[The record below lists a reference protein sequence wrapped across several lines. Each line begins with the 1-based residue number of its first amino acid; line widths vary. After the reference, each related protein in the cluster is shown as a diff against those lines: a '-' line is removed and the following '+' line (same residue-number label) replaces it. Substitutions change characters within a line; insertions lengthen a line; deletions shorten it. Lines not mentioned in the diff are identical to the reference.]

1 MLKDNNNLFKVSI
14 EFNKDAY
21 NNYDKDVEALDIVK
35 SIENHINEVLEN
47 NINYVIFTHGFSGY
61 DLESYEYNIN
71 DINHALNI
79 LIDYDYFDIFE
90 TVRIYNYNTGY
101 LYRDIKGG
109 L

>member
-1 MLKDNNNLFKVSI
+1 MYQLFI

-21 NNYDKDVEALDIVK
+21 SGYNQDVEALDIVK
-35 SIENHINEVLEN
+35 SIENHINDILCDHLN
-47 NINYVIFTHGFSGY
+47 DVIITHGFSGY
-61 DLESYEYNIN
+61 DLESYDHNIN

-79 LIDYDYFDIFE
+79 LLDYDYFDIFK

-101 LYRDIKGG
+101 LYRDVKGG